1 MNRKNIPTKVKEEKL
16 KRSDI
21 IVQHTG
27 SVSVVKR
34 SDEKTVAA
42 IFVFQS

>member
-1 MNRKNIPTKVKEEKL
+1 
-16 KRSDI
+16 
-21 IVQHTG
+21 VQHTG

-42 IFVFQS
+42 IFVFQSWKKTSPQWG